1 MTASN
6 AFDQY
11 EEEFIALSAQVGQGL
26 ASLPQ
31 SCREQPEQNYD
42 EGIRENTEN
51 LVQIEMMST
60 FWKQCEELLLQMQM
74 EVRGTYDK
82 EEKEDIRVR
91 LEGCQAQHAAL
102 QSLLPATLQNNYR
115 ESLFEDSTS
124 AFNCDN
130 NRNDSPSKSNH
141 VLHQIE
147 SQNATLEHARRTVND
162 TMDLAVEITEELSR
176 NKETIQAQLERAW
189 EVSDVTGSAKK
200 IISDMQRRK
209 NWM

>member
-1 MTASN
+1 MTGSN

-11 EEEFIALSAQVGQGL
+11 EEEFVALSAQVGQGL
-26 ASLPQ
+26 ASLPE

-42 EGIRENTEN
+42 EGIHENTEN

-60 FWKQCEELLLQMQM
+60 FWKQCEELLVQMQM
-74 EVRGTYDK
+74 EVRQIDDRD
-82 EEKEDIRVR
+82 EKAEIRVR
-91 LEGCQAQHAAL
+91 LEGCKAQHAAL
-102 QSLLPATLQNNYR
+102 QSLLPATLQSNYK
-115 ESLFEDSTS
+115 ESLFEDSTP
-124 AFNCDN
+124 AFDFDN
-130 NRNDSPSKSNH
+130 SDISPSKSNK
-141 VLHQIE
+141 VLDQIE

-200 IISDMQRRK
+200 IINDMQRRK